1 MSITLRTIET
11 PGLGDRS
18 YLVHDGTS
26 AFVVDPPRDIDRV
39 LDIATSDG
47 VAIERIFETHV
58 HNDYVSGGLALSRR
72 TGASIVANA
81 DDRFT
86 FDVRGVADGDEVRVG
101 ALTVRVRHSPGH
113 THTHLSYVV
122 EDAGVARA
130 VFTGGSLLYGT
141 VGRTDLLGDSETDG
155 LTRAQWASVR
165 GLVLDL
171 PDDVAVCPTHG
182 FGSFCSAQG
191 GADRDS
197 GTIGD
202 EHDNLAVATD
212 DVDEFV
218 DRLLA
223 GLSDHPAYYS
233 HMDPLNRAG
242 LAEPDLSAPSQVDLA
257 ELERRLDAGE
267 WVVDL
272 RDRCAYAGRHLI
284 GSFNF
289 ETESVPTHLG
299 WLMPWGS
306 RLTLLAEDPDDIADA
321 QRRLT
326 RIGIDRPAT
335 ADFDH
340 AVGSLPTRDY
350 RVVTYGELAAVD
362 VDERTFRVLDVRRSD
377 EYAAGHLQ
385 GALNI
390 ALHELLD
397 HLHHVPDGQLWVHC
411 ASGARASIAAS
422 VLARAGF
429 DVVLVNGGPDEPD
442 P

>member
-1 MSITLRTIET
+1 M
-11 PGLGDRS
+11 
-18 YLVHDGTS
+18 
-26 AFVVDPPRDIDRV
+26 
-39 LDIATSDG
+39 
-47 VAIERIFETHV
+47 
-58 HNDYVSGGLALSRR
+58 
-72 TGASIVANA
+72 
-81 DDRFT
+81 
-86 FDVRGVADGDEVRVG
+86 
-101 ALTVRVRHSPGH
+101 
-113 THTHLSYVV
+113 
-122 EDAGVARA
+122 
-130 VFTGGSLLYGT
+130 
-141 VGRTDLLGDSETDG
+141 
-155 LTRAQWASVR
+155 R